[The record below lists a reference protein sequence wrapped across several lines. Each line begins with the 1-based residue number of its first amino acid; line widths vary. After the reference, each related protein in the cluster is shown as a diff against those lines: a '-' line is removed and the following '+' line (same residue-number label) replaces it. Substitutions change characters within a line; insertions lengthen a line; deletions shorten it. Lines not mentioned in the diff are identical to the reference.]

1 MECANCGTPI
11 SEGSEACEE
20 CGLPVV
26 AGAAA
31 AAGAAAS
38 SAESGPDVTAVRPP
52 VESPGGPGPGAAGTG
67 GAGVGFTGMSA
78 DAAGGDKPVWKRTWF
93 WVVVAVVVV
102 AIVAI
107 LAVVLT
113 RGVSAPSVVG
123 LSSAEAKTEAETAGM
138 VYVVRGIQFT
148 TAVAPG
154 LVTIQ
159 YPTAGTAVE
168 KGDQLSVLLSTNVPV
183 ATVPDVV
190 GQLPL
195 PAVNALEAAGFVIS
209 GVKGEQSTEPRG
221 TVLAQDPAAGTQAN
235 IGSGV
240 ALTLS
245 QGPPTDTVAVPN
257 LVGMQQNVAEDMLAA
272 MGLTGTASTTA
283 SSAPQGEVVAQSPAA
298 GTSVAPGASV
308 AVVVSDG
315 STAPVSTAPPTT
327 APPTTA
333 PPTTAPPT
341 TATPTTVAPATT
353 TTSESATTTT
363 SESPTTSTT
372 VVDQVTIINLAFDP
386 ASITVNA
393 GDTVTWVNEDTTA
406 HTIVADDGSFDSG
419 SVAPGESFQFTFA
432 AAGAVPYH
440 CGIHP
445 SMTGAV
451 VVQ

>member
-1 MECANCGTPI
+1 
-11 SEGSEACEE
+11 
-20 CGLPVV
+20 
-26 AGAAA
+26 
-31 AAGAAAS
+31 
-38 SAESGPDVTAVRPP
+38 
-52 VESPGGPGPGAAGTG
+52 
-67 GAGVGFTGMSA
+67 
-78 DAAGGDKPVWKRTWF
+78 
-93 WVVVAVVVV
+93 V

-107 LAVVLT
+107 LAVVLM
-113 RGVSAPSVVG
+113 RGVSAPPVVG
-123 LSSAEAKTEAETAGM
+123 LSSAEAKTEAEKAGM

-148 TAVAPG
+148 TTVTPG

-195 PAVNALEAAGFVIS
+195 PAVNALEAAGFMIS
-209 GVKGEQSTEPRG
+209 GVKGEQSTQPRG

-272 MGLTGTASTTA
+272 LGLTGTASTAA
-283 SSAPQGEVVAQSPAA
+283 SSALQGEVVAQTPAA

-315 STAPVSTAPPTT
+315 STAPVST

-419 SVAPGESFQFTFA
+419 SVAPGESFQFAFA
-432 AAGAVPYH
+432 AAGTVPYH

-445 SMTGAV
+445 SMTGTV